1 MKGIL
6 EGRHDYWIRILE
18 SEKGIFCVDKF
29 VSYSFCSPREGF
41 NFIFLPISSILDHVL
56 DLTTTLTRRNMCWY
70 KLFSSFLDF
79 FQICILASL
88 NSQG

>member
-29 VSYSFCSPREGF
+29 VSYSFCSPIEGF
-41 NFIFLPISSILDHVL
+41 NFFFL
-56 DLTTTLTRRNMCWY
+56 TN
-70 KLFSSFLDF
+70 F
-79 FQICILASL
+79 FNFRSCP
-88 NSQG
+88 